1 MIISRLGIRWGERA
15 EERRKIAD
23 REAITVSCAKSDWHR
38 DIAKRIT
45 QAFKN
50 MHEKKDSASQKV
62 AVKQILWDTTSCQPK
77 INIQ

>member
-1 MIISRLGIRWGERA
+1 MPLRA
-15 EERRKIAD
+15 PAPVP
-23 REAITVSCAKSDWHR
+23 ATVDSWNFSAPQMSCAKSDWHR

-62 AVKQILWDTTSCQPK
+62 AVKQILWDTTSWQPK